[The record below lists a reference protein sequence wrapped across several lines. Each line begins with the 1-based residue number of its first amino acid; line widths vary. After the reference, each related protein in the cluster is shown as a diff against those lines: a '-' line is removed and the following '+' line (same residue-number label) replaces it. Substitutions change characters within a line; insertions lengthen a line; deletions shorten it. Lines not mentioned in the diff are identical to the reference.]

1 MYPQINEARALLEE
15 AGRRNP
21 GPWIQHSLVAAEC
34 ARRIAEAC
42 GMNGERRMCW
52 GFCTILEG
60 VTA

>member
-42 GMNGERRMCW
+42 GMNGD
-52 GFCTILEG
+52 
-60 VTA
+60 